1 MLKTESVTKGPQGIP
16 LDLLDKLLI
25 QFPNWFK
32 GLLRIGNDMEFNK
45 KNIEK
50 FAKHPNIVGVKIYPN
65 TFDNSE
71 FIKAIQPILKQIEY
85 NNWIIQIDSNPVVKS
100 DIVIPLEIV
109 ELALKTN
116 LPVVMVHSGGHVST
130 IK

>member
-1 MLKTESVTKGPQGIP
+1 MV
-16 LDLLDKLLI
+16 
-25 QFPNWFK
+25 
-32 GLLRIGNDMEFNK
+32 FNK

-85 NNWIIQIDSNPVVKS
+85 NNWIIQKDSNPVVKS